1 MKITLKDGSI
11 KEYGSPISVYDIA
24 RDISEGLARAA
35 CAAVLNGKV
44 VDLRTIVNEDSE
56 LGILTF
62 QDEEGKAAY
71 RHTTSHVLAEA
82 VKRLYPEAK
91 LAIGP
96 SIDTGFYYD
105 FDCPSFDREALDKI
119 EAEMKKIIK
128 DGIIVTMNAAGDVWD
143 HGYVMFEDTKI
154 LAAGPEE
161 ELEKALQELTA
172 QGILKAGETFEEI
185 DAKRAI
191 VIPGLVN
198 THCHLGMIPFRG
210 LGDDCKD
217 RLRVFLLPME
227 NQAMDAEM
235 ARLSTRYAIG
245 ELLLSGVTTVL
256 DMYYFEEVVAK
267 VMDEMGIRGIAGE
280 TVMEKDSCD
289 SKNAD
294 EAIRRGIALIEA
306 YKDHPRV
313 SGAITPHGTTTC
325 SPETLKRAY
334 EEDVKAGTVFTL
346 HVAEMDYEMTQLREQ
361 YNMTPIEFMEHIGV
375 LGPNTLAAHSIRT
388 TEHDVE
394 ILAKH
399 GASVAHCIASNTK
412 AAKGVAPVS
421 LMHKHG
427 MSVGFG
433 TDGPAS
439 GNTLD
444 LFIQMRMCENFH
456 KNELHDR
463 SAFPAKE
470 VVSMATIEGARA
482 LGLGDITGSI
492 EPGKQADLV
501 LVETDSPNMFP
512 VYDPYSALVYS
523 AIASNVR
530 DVYVAGECLVKEK
543 KLVRED
549 FAKIRND
556 LREKMERTAF
566 KDMKNLV

>member
-1 MKITLKDGSI
+1 
-11 KEYGSPISVYDIA
+11 
-24 RDISEGLARAA
+24 
-35 CAAVLNGKV
+35 
-44 VDLRTIVNEDSE
+44 
-56 LGILTF
+56 
-62 QDEEGKAAY
+62 
-71 RHTTSHVLAEA
+71 
-82 VKRLYPEAK
+82 
-91 LAIGP
+91 
-96 SIDTGFYYD
+96 
-105 FDCPSFDREALDKI
+105 
-119 EAEMKKIIK
+119 MKKIIK
-128 DGIIVTMNAAGDVWD
+128 NGIVVTMNEAGDVWD

-161 ELEKALQELTA
+161 ELEKALQALTA

-294 EAIRRGIALIEA
+294 EAIERGIALIEA
-306 YKDHPRV
+306 YKDHQRV

-421 LMHKHG
+421 LMHK
-427 MSVGFG
+427 
-433 TDGPAS
+433 
-439 GNTLD
+439 LD

-543 KLVRED
+543 KLVCED

>member
-1 MKITLKDGSI
+1 MI
-11 KEYGSPISVYDIA
+11 
-24 RDISEGLARAA
+24 
-35 CAAVLNGKV
+35 
-44 VDLRTIVNEDSE
+44 LRTQEKQVQIE
-56 LGILTF
+56 IMK
-62 QDEEGKAAY
+62 DEI
-71 RHTTSHVLAEA
+71 RT
-82 VKRLYPEAK
+82 
-91 LAIGP
+91 
-96 SIDTGFYYD
+96 
-105 FDCPSFDREALDKI
+105 
-119 EAEMKKIIK
+119 MKKIIK
-128 DGIIVTMNAAGDVWD
+128 NGIGVTMNAAGDVWD

-154 LAAGPEE
+154 LAAGPED
-161 ELEKALQELTA
+161 ELEKTLQELTA

-235 ARLSTRYAIG
+235 AKLSTRYAIG

-456 KNELHDR
+456 KHELHDR

>member
-1 MKITLKDGSI
+1 
-11 KEYGSPISVYDIA
+11 
-24 RDISEGLARAA
+24 
-35 CAAVLNGKV
+35 
-44 VDLRTIVNEDSE
+44 
-56 LGILTF
+56 
-62 QDEEGKAAY
+62 
-71 RHTTSHVLAEA
+71 
-82 VKRLYPEAK
+82 
-91 LAIGP
+91 
-96 SIDTGFYYD
+96 
-105 FDCPSFDREALDKI
+105 
-119 EAEMKKIIK
+119 MKKIIK
-128 DGIIVTMNAAGDVWD
+128 NGIVVTMNAAGDVWD

-154 LAAGPEE
+154 LAVGPEE

-235 ARLSTRYAIG
+235 AKLSTRYAIG

-456 KNELHDR
+456 KNELYDR

>member
-1 MKITLKDGSI
+1 
-11 KEYGSPISVYDIA
+11 
-24 RDISEGLARAA
+24 
-35 CAAVLNGKV
+35 
-44 VDLRTIVNEDSE
+44 
-56 LGILTF
+56 
-62 QDEEGKAAY
+62 
-71 RHTTSHVLAEA
+71 
-82 VKRLYPEAK
+82 
-91 LAIGP
+91 
-96 SIDTGFYYD
+96 
-105 FDCPSFDREALDKI
+105 
-119 EAEMKKIIK
+119 MKKIIK

-227 NQAMDAEM
+227 NQAMDVEM
-235 ARLSTRYAIG
+235 AKLSTRYAIG

-294 EAIRRGIALIEA
+294 EAIERGIALIEA

-456 KNELHDR
+456 KNELYDR

-482 LGLGDITGSI
+482 LGLGDITES
-492 EPGKQADLV
+492 
-501 LVETDSPNMFP
+501 
-512 VYDPYSALVYS
+512 
-523 AIASNVR
+523 
-530 DVYVAGECLVKEK
+530 
-543 KLVRED
+543 
-549 FAKIRND
+549 
-556 LREKMERTAF
+556 
-566 KDMKNLV
+566 

>member
-1 MKITLKDGSI
+1 MRSTGSSFTARRRFSPRIVEEPDQIEIMKDEI
-11 KEYGSPISVYDIA
+11 
-24 RDISEGLARAA
+24 
-35 CAAVLNGKV
+35 
-44 VDLRTIVNEDSE
+44 RT
-56 LGILTF
+56 
-62 QDEEGKAAY
+62 
-71 RHTTSHVLAEA
+71 
-82 VKRLYPEAK
+82 
-91 LAIGP
+91 
-96 SIDTGFYYD
+96 
-105 FDCPSFDREALDKI
+105 
-119 EAEMKKIIK
+119 MKKIIK
-128 DGIIVTMNAAGDVWD
+128 NGIVVTMNEAGDVWD

-154 LAAGPEE
+154 LGAGPEE
-161 ELEKALQELTA
+161 ELEKALPALTA
-172 QGILKAGETFEEI
+172 QGIVKAGETFEEI

-235 ARLSTRYAIG
+235 AKLSTRYAIG

-456 KNELHDR
+456 KNELRDR

>member
-1 MKITLKDGSI
+1 MRSTGSSFTACRRFSPRIVEEPDQIEIMKDEI
-11 KEYGSPISVYDIA
+11 
-24 RDISEGLARAA
+24 
-35 CAAVLNGKV
+35 
-44 VDLRTIVNEDSE
+44 RT
-56 LGILTF
+56 
-62 QDEEGKAAY
+62 
-71 RHTTSHVLAEA
+71 
-82 VKRLYPEAK
+82 
-91 LAIGP
+91 
-96 SIDTGFYYD
+96 
-105 FDCPSFDREALDKI
+105 
-119 EAEMKKIIK
+119 MKKIIK
-128 DGIIVTMNAAGDVWD
+128 NGIVVTMNAAGDVWD

-172 QGILKAGETFEEI
+172 QGILKTGETFEEI

-235 ARLSTRYAIG
+235 AKLSTRYAIG

-334 EEDVKAGTVFTL
+334 VEDVKAGTVFTL

-375 LGPNTLAAHSIRT
+375 LGQNTLAAHSIRT

-556 LREKMERTAF
+556 LREKMEQTAF